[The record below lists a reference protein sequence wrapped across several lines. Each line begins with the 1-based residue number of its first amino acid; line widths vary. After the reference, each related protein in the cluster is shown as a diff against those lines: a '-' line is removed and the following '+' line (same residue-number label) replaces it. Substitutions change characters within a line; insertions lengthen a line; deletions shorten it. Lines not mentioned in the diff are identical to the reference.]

1 MNVTTKEIG
10 NAGEELA
17 CQALIAKGY
26 AIIDRNA
33 RIGNVEVD
41 ILAQAGGRLVIVE
54 VKTRRSD
61 HVDERFGIDR
71 EKILRLCRAGATYVK
86 MKNLPLEV
94 QIDVVLITNNPDG
107 TSEIEHIED
116 IALPPMRRRRR

>member
-1 MNVTTKEIG
+1 MSVSARELG
-10 NAGEELA
+10 YAGEELA

-41 ILAQAGGRLVIVE
+41 ILAQAATRLVVVE
-54 VKTRRSD
+54 VKTRRAD
-61 HVDERFGIDR
+61 HLDPRFGIDR
-71 EKILRLCRAGATYVK
+71 AKILRLCRAGAAYVVSR
-86 MKNLPLEV
+86 NLPLEV

-107 TSEIEHIED
+107 TSKIEHIED
-116 IALPPMRRRRR
+116 IALPPMRGRRR